1 MYFALGAAMSSASVP
16 REDFPRPWR
25 RPVGA
30 HHSALRRDGRVLN
43 SQDGAKFGNYILKSL
58 AASIFSGLLVLSA
71 NSANAGATHS
81 VGSLVATNI
90 VASTSS
96 GGIAPLAG
104 PPIQTPPPW
113 CAQDIMEGGT
123 RSDELTTPRAL
134 KSVKIAFTRP
144 ASRPYTWTPRTMPPI
159 GASQSSDD
167 IGVTPAARNPW
178 RISCPKNA
186 ASKSSIYDVTRT
198 DLPLNDDSQA
208 PKYFCSLGERRRG
221 AICASNDIIWPRW
234 ISIIFCCFSD
244 IPSSNPNNNKV
255 QIASTATPPTTSSV
269 VIDHTFSAS
278 LIIPYATAAEPR
290 TLTVSNQKWGHPG
303 DISPEKNPPI
313 IFMRFLAVAGWGV
326 VLVIVT
332 IKIHKRHRADRKCSD
347 L

>member
-1 MYFALGAAMSSASVP
+1 MKDQPPQLWTFSGPLSGGA
-16 REDFPRPWR
+16 
-25 RPVGA
+25 
-30 HHSALRRDGRVLN
+30 N
-43 SQDGAKFGNYILKSL
+43 YGNYILKSL

-104 PPIQTPPPW
+104 PPI
-113 CAQDIMEGGT
+113 
-123 RSDELTTPRAL
+123 
-134 KSVKIAFTRP
+134 
-144 ASRPYTWTPRTMPPI
+144 
-159 GASQSSDD
+159 
-167 IGVTPAARNPW
+167 
-178 RISCPKNA
+178 
-186 ASKSSIYDVTRT
+186 
-198 DLPLNDDSQA
+198 
-208 PKYFCSLGERRRG
+208 
-221 AICASNDIIWPRW
+221 
-234 ISIIFCCFSD
+234 
-244 IPSSNPNNNKV
+244 
-255 QIASTATPPTTSSV
+255 
-269 VIDHTFSAS
+269 
-278 LIIPYATAAEPR
+278 IIPYATAAEPR